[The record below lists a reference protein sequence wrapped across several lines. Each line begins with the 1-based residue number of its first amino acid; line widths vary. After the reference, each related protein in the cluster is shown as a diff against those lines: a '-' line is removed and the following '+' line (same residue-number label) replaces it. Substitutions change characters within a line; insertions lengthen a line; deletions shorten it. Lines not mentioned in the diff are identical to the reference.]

1 MSVVHVKMPDSVRIQ
16 AGARSDIQPTEL
28 DGTHWQ
34 PRLYFRSDCEKR
46 PAYYENQKGRR
57 LLTFSW

>member
-28 DGTHWQ
+28 DGNPLAAQ
-34 PRLYFRSDCEKR
+34 AIF
-46 PAYYENQKGRR
+46 
-57 LLTFSW
+57 